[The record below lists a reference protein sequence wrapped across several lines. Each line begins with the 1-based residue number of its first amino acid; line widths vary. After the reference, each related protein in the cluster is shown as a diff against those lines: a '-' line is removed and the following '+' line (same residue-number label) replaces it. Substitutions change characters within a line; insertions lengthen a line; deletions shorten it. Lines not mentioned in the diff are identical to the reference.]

1 MICPKCSSTNVDRS
15 RRRGFLEMQV
25 ISLFG
30 IYPQRCQ
37 DCQKRFWTRCSPFL
51 TELRVRATTAPP
63 RVRTFGTIVLGLTV
77 GLVVASVYMFL
88 NRSRGG
94 PAPPTRQ
101 ELKEQFQGK

>member
-1 MICPKCSSTNVDRS
+1 VDRS

-30 IYPQRCQ
+30 IYPQRCL
-37 DCQKRFWTRCSPFL
+37 DCQKRFWTRCAPFL

-77 GLVVASVYMFL
+77 GLLVASVYMYL
-88 NRSRGG
+88 NRSHGG
-94 PAPPTRQ
+94 PAPPTLQ
-101 ELKEQFQGK
+101 DLKRDLKDK